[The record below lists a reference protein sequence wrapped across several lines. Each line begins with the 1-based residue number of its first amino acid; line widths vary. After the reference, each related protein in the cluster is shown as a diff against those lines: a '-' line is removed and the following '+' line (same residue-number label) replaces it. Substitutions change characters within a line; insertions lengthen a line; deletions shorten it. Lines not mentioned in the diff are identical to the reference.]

1 MVSNRIEERR
11 LRNKFISAVA
21 SLFLLC
27 TFAATQADSKTDKS
41 GTSALSFL
49 KFGTDARA
57 AGMGEAFVS
66 FSDGVTT
73 PFWNPASISGVK
85 GTQVSLTHSQWY
97 QDITAEHFSSAFR
110 AGDNAFG
117 LSLSLGKVPDI
128 ERREGPTTEPL
139 ALFDAHD
146 MVLAFSYARHL
157 NVKSAAGVT
166 VKWIYEKIDISSA
179 SGMGFDLGGIW
190 SPFSGSE
197 RSVLGNLSFG
207 AAILNLGSKMKFERE
222 AYSLPTQYRAGVSYF
237 AERERW
243 QSDFHFGLDVVKP
256 RDDDS
261 KIDLGGEAGL
271 HKTLKLRVGYQIGY
285 DEKALSFGMG
295 VVFRN
300 YAINYAFVPYKS
312 DLGDVHYVSLDVR
325 FQ

>member
-1 MVSNRIEERR
+1 LKSKI
-11 LRNKFISAVA
+11 ISAAV
-21 SLFLLC
+21 SLLLLC
-27 TFAATQADSKTDKS
+27 TVAAGEADSKTDKS

-66 FSDGVTT
+66 LWDGVCT
-73 PFWNPASISGVK
+73 PFWNPASIAGVK
-85 GTQVSLTHSQWY
+85 GTRVSLTHSQWV
-97 QDITAEHFSSAFR
+97 QDITAEHFSSALR
-110 AGDNAFG
+110 TGDNALG

-146 MVLAFSYARHL
+146 MVLSFSYARHL
-157 NVKSAAGVT
+157 AGKAAAGVT

-179 SGMGFDLGGIW
+179 SGLGFDLGGIW
-190 SPFSGSE
+190 SPFSGSA
-197 RSVLGNLSFG
+197 RPVLGNLTFG
-207 AAILNLGSKMKFERE
+207 AAILNLGSKIKFDRE
-222 AYSLPTQYRAGVSYF
+222 SYSLPTQYRGGVSFF

-243 QSDFHFGLDVVKP
+243 QSEFRFGLDVVKP
-256 RDDDS
+256 RDDDT
-261 KIDLGGEAGL
+261 KVHLGGEVGL
-271 HKTLKLRVGYQIGY
+271 HQSLKLRTGYQIGH

-295 VVFRN
+295 VEYKN

-325 FQ
+325 F

>member
-1 MVSNRIEERR
+1 MVSSRIKERG
-11 LRNKFISAVA
+11 LRNKVILPVT

-27 TFAATQADSKTDKS
+27 TLVATEANSTTDKS
-41 GTSALSFL
+41 GTSTLSFL
-49 KFGTDARA
+49 KLGTDARA

-85 GTQVSLTHSQWY
+85 GTQVSLTHSQWF
-97 QDITAEHFSSAFR
+97 QGVTAEHFSSALR

-146 MVLAFSYARHL
+146 MVLSFSYARHL
-157 NVKSAAGVT
+157 KGNSAAGIT
-166 VKWIYEKIDISSA
+166 VKWIYEKIDVSSA
-179 SGMGFDLGGIW
+179 SGLGFDLGGIW
-190 SPFSGSE
+190 SPFSGSA
-197 RSVLGNLSFG
+197 RSVLGNMSFG
-207 AAILNLGSKMKFERE
+207 AAVLNLGSKIKFERE
-222 AYSLPTQYRAGVSYF
+222 AYSLPTQYKAGVSYF

-243 QSDFHFGLDVVKP
+243 QSDFRVSLDLVKP

-261 KIDLGGEAGL
+261 KIHLGGEAGL
-271 HKTLKLRVGYQIGY
+271 HQTLKLRVGYQIGY

-295 VVFRN
+295 VEFKN

-312 DLGDVHYVSLDVR
+312 DLGDVHYVSLDVQ
-325 FQ
+325 F